1 MHTARTVPLRIG
13 RSSRSVGAATDGR
26 RGGEPAAALMLTPD
40 ASRIV
45 GVGRIGAYSKMQVSV
60 RCGKCVNVKML
71 VGRDRMCTSAH
82 TDLVLMVMQKEV
94 GHKHD
99 ARSQAFVEHNLSA
112 TACCLL
118 FPFLIPPPIALSN
131 VLPRTRKLCS
141 WRVLL
146 EAILTLV
153 TMHLRVAIA
162 GAFLATAGAFSL
174 SPMDGARAPML
185 RTNRAISRP
194 LRVAPLSM
202 NVDAF
207 LEKLDSKTPQECHD
221 LCTKEG
227 YVYLDVRTNEENA
240 AGTPAGAVN
249 VPSHAKTDDGM
260 LPMSS
265 VSVPTR
271 SVLRCDRSWPCEQ
284 YLTNMSPQTFLKL
297 VAINF
302 PGESSA
308 IPTMIV
314 CDCSSLI

>member
-1 MHTARTVPLRIG
+1 M
-13 RSSRSVGAATDGR
+13 
-26 RGGEPAAALMLTPD
+26 
-40 ASRIV
+40 
-45 GVGRIGAYSKMQVSV
+45 
-60 RCGKCVNVKML
+60 
-71 VGRDRMCTSAH
+71 
-82 TDLVLMVMQKEV
+82 
-94 GHKHD
+94 
-99 ARSQAFVEHNLSA
+99 
-112 TACCLL
+112 
-118 FPFLIPPPIALSN
+118 
-131 VLPRTRKLCS
+131 
-141 WRVLL
+141 
-146 EAILTLV
+146 EAIQTLV

-265 VSVPTR
+265 VSVPAR
-271 SVLRCDRSWPCEQ
+271 SVLRCDRSWLCEQ
-284 YLTNMSPQTFLKL
+284 YLTKMSPQTFLKL

-302 PGESSA
+302 PGGSSA

-314 CDCSSLI
+314 CD

>member
-1 MHTARTVPLRIG
+1 M
-13 RSSRSVGAATDGR
+13 
-26 RGGEPAAALMLTPD
+26 
-40 ASRIV
+40 
-45 GVGRIGAYSKMQVSV
+45 
-60 RCGKCVNVKML
+60 
-71 VGRDRMCTSAH
+71 
-82 TDLVLMVMQKEV
+82 
-94 GHKHD
+94 
-99 ARSQAFVEHNLSA
+99 
-112 TACCLL
+112 
-118 FPFLIPPPIALSN
+118 
-131 VLPRTRKLCS
+131 LCS
-141 WRVLL
+141 WRVWL

-265 VSVPTR
+265 VSVPAR

-302 PGESSA
+302 PGGSSA

>member
-1 MHTARTVPLRIG
+1 M
-13 RSSRSVGAATDGR
+13 
-26 RGGEPAAALMLTPD
+26 
-40 ASRIV
+40 
-45 GVGRIGAYSKMQVSV
+45 
-60 RCGKCVNVKML
+60 
-71 VGRDRMCTSAH
+71 
-82 TDLVLMVMQKEV
+82 
-94 GHKHD
+94 
-99 ARSQAFVEHNLSA
+99 
-112 TACCLL
+112 
-118 FPFLIPPPIALSN
+118 
-131 VLPRTRKLCS
+131 
-141 WRVLL
+141 
-146 EAILTLV
+146 EAIQTLV

-265 VSVPTR
+265 VSVPAR
-271 SVLRCDRSWPCEQ
+271 SVLRCDRSWLCEQ
-284 YLTNMSPQTFLKL
+284 YLTKMCPQTFLKL

-302 PGESSA
+302 PGGSSA

-314 CDCSSLI
+314 CD